1 MSDNIQNIIRAVV
14 EEIQPKLP
22 KLSSEKSRVEMR
34 SLLLSLE
41 KMVKDIR
48 RQLLQESRDIKNN
61 NKLKKNKPPLV

>member
-61 NKLKKNKPPLV
+61 NKLKEINPP